1 MVDGRESKKR
11 QEKIFWRFF
20 VSRPAVYRRFDEKL
34 IPMSNDY
41 KPSIVASY
49 RFSMIDFISVPF
61 A

>member
-41 KPSIVASY
+41 EKY
-49 RFSMIDFISVPF
+49 QR
-61 A
+61 

>member
-41 KPSIVASY
+41 RSAPSQLLQEEEVSLL
-49 RFSMIDFISVPF
+49 P
-61 A
+61 

>member
-41 KPSIVASY
+41 MSTSMKSDLKPTEKNE
-49 RFSMIDFISVPF
+49 
-61 A
+61 

>member
-41 KPSIVASY
+41 VLLARIGLKLPIFQVK
-49 RFSMIDFISVPF
+49 
-61 A
+61 

>member
-41 KPSIVASY
+41 LTKKQNN
-49 RFSMIDFISVPF
+49 RFHLIFD
-61 A
+61 